1 MIVCSRAW
9 DWVNSRYGSDMFNGA
24 NKKAFG
30 PQIHLT
36 SAMAGPMYDLQ
47 NWTSYADA
55 ILQCRTRVI
64 VYELER
70 FLFADNGDCGVDH
83 SD

>member
-1 MIVCSRAW
+1 
-9 DWVNSRYGSDMFNGA
+9 
-24 NKKAFG
+24 
-30 PQIHLT
+30 
-36 SAMAGPMYDLQ
+36 MAGPMYDLQ

-64 VYELER
+64 VYESER
-70 FLFADNGDCGVDH
+70 FLFADNGDFSVDH